1 VPLGYYPG
9 MPDRPEPTATGSSH
23 TTDQDAP
30 RWLLPALAIAS
41 LRDDVPERR
50 MLCAWLDSWSG
61 ARDVIGAMNGRS
73 YNVRLSQS
81 PFGWWA
87 EFCRSQVSTLPKWIG
102 QGHDATPG
110 RAVRFA
116 ALDTLR
122 RDEAE

>member
-1 VPLGYYPG
+1 
-9 MPDRPEPTATGSSH
+9 MANHPEPNPINTSR
-23 TTDQDAP
+23 DAP

-41 LRDDVPERR
+41 LRDNVRERR

-61 ARDVIGAMNGRS
+61 AREVIDAMNGHG

-87 EFCRSQVSTLPKWIG
+87 EFCRSQVGPLPKWLG
-102 QGHDATPG
+102 QGHDAEPG

-122 RDEAE
+122 RAGGE

>member
-1 VPLGYYPG
+1 
-9 MPDRPEPTATGSSH
+9 MPPAETS
-23 TTDQDAP
+23 
-30 RWLLPALAIAS
+30 RWLLPTLAIAS

-61 ARDVIGAMNGRS
+61 AREVIDAVTDQG

-87 EFCRSQVSTLPKWIG
+87 EFCRSRVSALPNWIG
-102 QGHDATPG
+102 QGHDAAEPG
-110 RAVRFA
+110 RVVRYA

-122 RDEAE
+122 RAGRLSPAGMG